1 MMHVYK
7 FKDYLSFLCMCHS
20 MVAYGSE
27 GVRLILCFIT
37 TLTTLFYGF
46 VYLIMVNLNAEAPHR
61 EDLPESDYMCI

>member
-1 MMHVYK
+1 MTHVYK
-7 FKDYLSFLCMCHS
+7 SKDYLSFLCMCHS

-27 GVRLILCFIT
+27 VVRLILCFI
-37 TLTTLFYGF
+37 TLFYGF